1 MNINQVVCI
10 RSNWFAE
17 IKTETMIGDAGQW
30 DCRLRISSAHYR
42 RTRQFLK
49 AEDFRTNSVILT
61 GKYNKGYRLH
71 VARQFHMLWK
81 TRGHENNP
89 RQTSNIAAC
98 QHDASSED
106 CLHVLDLKQRCMI
119 GVWCVCV
126 CVCVCVSSKY
136 PRAIREQT
144 SPNTLSPYDHHTL
157 LSRVTWQ
164 YNRSLCGWEIAFFH
178 IAILSPMQLI
188 VQPYLTLLS
197 SVELLVA
204 EMK

>member
-1 MNINQVVCI
+1 MNINLVVCI

-17 IKTETMIGDAGQW
+17 IKTGMMIGESAGQW

-49 AEDFRTNSVILT
+49 AEDLQTNSVILT

-71 VARQFHMLWK
+71 VVRQFHMLWK

-106 CLHVLDLKQRCMI
+106 CLHVLDLKQRCTDR
-119 GVWCVCV
+119 CVCV
-126 CVCVCVSSKY
+126 CVCVRVSVCVCHQSTT
-136 PRAIREQT
+136 RAIREQT

-157 LSRVTWQ
+157 LLCVTWQ
-164 YNRSLCGWEIAFFH
+164 YNRSLCGWEIVFFH
-178 IAILSPMQLI
+178 IAILSQMQLI
-188 VQPYLTLLS
+188 VQPYFRSTFI
-197 SVELLVA
+197 
-204 EMK
+204 